1 MSCRSAIQPRVTL
14 KLMKIEFKA
23 KAKPSLWYD
32 SNFNKCV
39 SDSTVAIPAI
49 KRHHCT
55 DEGTTR
61 CDQYSNSNLCAA
73 MVQRE
78 LETRGMTKRIDL
90 NNLPE
95 GVTVSGNFMKTITI
109 TNI

>member
-1 MSCRSAIQPRVTL
+1 
-14 KLMKIEFKA
+14 MKIEFKS

-32 SNFNKCV
+32 ANFNKCI
-39 SDSTVAIPAI
+39 SDSTVTVPAI
-49 KRHHCT
+49 KRHHCI
-55 DEGTTR
+55 DEGKTR
-61 CDQYSNSNLCAA
+61 CDKYSNSNMCAA

-78 LETRGMTKRIDL
+78 LKERGIYKRIDL